1 MLENIDEE
9 GHEMYGYLKPV
20 AYPESSYIIRQ
31 GEPLDLM
38 LLITQGSLWT
48 FSTSSFHD
56 TTITPTMPSV
66 LERLQRGNYYG
77 SELLEWLLEKKKREL
92 SQSSAAAAM
101 CCSDFPIS
109 DRNVKAHK
117 KVEGFVLMADDLE
130 RLLANYW
137 WKFRPAATGNL
148 VAMQAFEPLAIM
160 SLRRH
165 RQNRDRL
172 LRLRAAKLK
181 EEQLNQSKYEII
193 SISDAA

>member
-1 MLENIDEE
+1 
-9 GHEMYGYLKPV
+9 MYGYLKPV

-48 FSTSSFHD
+48 FSTCSFHD
-56 TTITPTMPSV
+56 TTTTPTMPSV

-92 SQSSAAAAM
+92 ISSQPSSM
-101 CCSDFPIS
+101 SCSDFPIS
-109 DRNVKAHK
+109 DRYVKAHK

-148 VAMQAFEPLAIM
+148 AAMRAFEPLAIM

-165 RQNRDRL
+165 RQHLDRL
-172 LRLRAAKLK
+172 GRLRAAKLMK
-181 EEQLNQSKYEII
+181 EEEQLKQSKTYEII
-193 SISDAA
+193 CISDA